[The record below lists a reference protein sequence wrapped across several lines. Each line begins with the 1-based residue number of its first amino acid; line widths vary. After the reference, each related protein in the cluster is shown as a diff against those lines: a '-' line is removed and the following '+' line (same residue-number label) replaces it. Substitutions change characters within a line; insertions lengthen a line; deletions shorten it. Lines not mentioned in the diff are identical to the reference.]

1 MDGYYSEI
9 VSEIQQ
15 AIEDGS
21 YEEAYFLLKKELSM
35 PYIPKDVEAVFHSLK
50 KDVQYGM
57 SLNRVRGE
65 ESLEELLEGLNGRE
79 KRQLL
84 SCEKLMQKNLRL
96 CIDEIRYYLEK
107 DPFPEAAALLVE
119 AIAEQEINDDFTW
132 IKNGVEFNFYGD
144 SVTPVLKS
152 EGFLQALQLLNDY
165 VSSYPSVL
173 DVARKILIHE
183 AMMNLPLSY
192 EADEANIL
200 ARTVIEQACDMLQDD
215 ETKQEI
221 LALMNEN

>member
-1 MDGYYSEI
+1 
-9 VSEIQQ
+9 
-15 AIEDGS
+15 
-21 YEEAYFLLKKELSM
+21 
-35 PYIPKDVEAVFHSLK
+35 
-50 KDVQYGM
+50 
-57 SLNRVRGE
+57 
-65 ESLEELLEGLNGRE
+65 
-79 KRQLL
+79 
-84 SCEKLMQKNLRL
+84 MQKNLRL

-221 LALMNEN
+221 LAFMKKNERN